1 MNTVARIGAVVV
13 LLAHL
18 AGCRNVMGPTAPS
31 GPNVA
36 PAVPVPSPPSPGQV
50 SFPPLSGPSRTFV
63 FDRQVSYPVS
73 HSQGSRFVLYDSG
86 AFALEYPTFTYRGA
100 YRDTNGTIEFLF
112 QFGGRGAAEPW
123 DDATGTLNGDSL
135 TVLYEE
141 TMQQNDFE
149 NAVYVLMR

>member
-1 MNTVARIGAVVV
+1 V
-13 LLAHL
+13 
-18 AGCRNVMGPTAPS
+18 PP
-31 GPNVA
+31 
-36 PAVPVPSPPSPGQV
+36 PVPLV

-63 FDRQVSYPVS
+63 FDRQVSYPVTY
-73 HSQGSRFVLYDSG
+73 SQGSRFVLYDSG

-112 QFGGRGAAEPW
+112 EFGGRGAAEPW